1 MAVKAID
8 KLQFLSFIFAL
19 LLSVTVH
26 FTALRLGRTIMHQHT
41 EIIWTYFSRIL
52 VCRCIIVLPSLS
64 AVKCTVIDD
73 KTANINGKNCSLS
86 IVLTAMD
93 QKLQKS

>member
-41 EIIWTYFSRIL
+41 KILLKWVQLISEISCFYTFQMAIGHY
-52 VCRCIIVLPSLS
+52 
-64 AVKCTVIDD
+64 AEY
-73 KTANINGKNCSLS
+73 
-86 IVLTAMD
+86 LTA
-93 QKLQKS
+93 